1 MAHAYVTVIFND
13 GLASETTITAPMP
26 GYRIDA
32 PRAQTVG
39 QNAAGEWYFYDK
51 GVRTIVALYEF
62 ELTAAQKAT
71 LDTFFHTTCVGGTNT
86 FTFRDHLRKAFA
98 GCRFKNA
105 PDFGYTKL
113 RSGRFR
119 CQLEIILPTLP
130 G

>member
-1 MAHAYVTVIFND
+1 MPHVYTTVIFND
-13 GLASETTITAPMP
+13 GLASETEITAPMP

-51 GVRTIVALYEF
+51 SVRTIVVIYEF

-71 LDTFFHTTCVGGTNT
+71 MDTFFHTTCVGGKNT
-86 FTFRDHLRKAFA
+86 FAFIDHKRKAYA
-98 GCRFKNA
+98 GCRFRNA
-105 PDFGYTKL
+105 PDFGYMKT
-113 RSGRFR
+113 RGGRFR
-119 CQLEIILPTLP
+119 CRLEIILPTLP